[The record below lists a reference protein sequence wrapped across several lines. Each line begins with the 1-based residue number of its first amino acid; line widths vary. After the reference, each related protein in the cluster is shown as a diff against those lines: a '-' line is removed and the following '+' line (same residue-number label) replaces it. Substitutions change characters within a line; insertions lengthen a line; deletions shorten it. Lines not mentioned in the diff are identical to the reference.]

1 MSRDPLRNTRGPF
14 RAEHLRSGDPYE
26 LSNGHTVR
34 CMPTGGRGALAT
46 GAGYKAL
53 ADDPAVEDIGIDAGF
68 SPVAETMRAPDL
80 SIGKIADAPGWVHGI
95 PKLAVEYADTGQ
107 DEGELAQ
114 KIEDLLAAGTL
125 YVWVV
130 RLNGPR
136 RVEVHEPNQP
146 VRKVLPGGT
155 LEAPGVL
162 ADPVAIEALYD
173 LDRAGEVNFRHVL
186 RRLTGHETLDAVRA
200 EERAEGKA
208 EGKAEAVLSVLAARG
223 VEVSEDDRLRILS
236 CSDLPTLERG
246 LRQAAT
252 AASAGEVLGEPD
264 ASGATA

>member
-34 CMPTGGRGALAT
+34 CMPTGGREALAT

-53 ADDPAVEDIGIDAGF
+53 AEDPAVEAIAIDAGF
-68 SPVAETMRAPDL
+68 APVAETMRAPDL

-107 DEGELAQ
+107 DEDDLAQ
-114 KIEDLLAAGTL
+114 KAEDLLSAGTL

-130 RLNGPR
+130 RLHGPR
-136 RVEVHEPNQP
+136 RVEVHEPDRP
-146 VRKVLPGGT
+146 TRTVLPGEK

-162 ADPVAIEALYD
+162 ADAVAVEALYD
-173 LDRAGEVNFRHVL
+173 LDRAGEVSFRHVL
-186 RRLTGHETLDAVRA
+186 RRLTGHDTLDAVR
-200 EERAEGKA
+200 A
-208 EGKAEAVLSVLAARG
+208 EGKAEAVLSMLEARG
-223 VEVSEDDRLRILS
+223 VAVNEDDRKRILT
-236 CSDLPTLERG
+236 CADLPTLERW
-246 LRQAAT
+246 LRLVAT
-252 AASAGEVLGEPD
+252 VTSVGEILGE
-264 ASGATA
+264 A